1 MKVGAGGLQSLAQF
15 EAVARRAE
23 AGDRPEVMRQALPP
37 TVLRH
42 DLAALVRAVERLNEL
57 AKLFN
62 LNIRFR
68 VRRKEKREE
77 REGEGHGHKTAV
89 FDFLTGKTLREMEP
103 EEVAE
108 LAKLDNR
115 LQNQTG
121 VIIDREL

>member
-23 AGDRPEVMRQALPP
+23 AGDRPEVMRQELPP

-68 VRRKEKREE
+68 IRRKEKRED
-77 REGEGHGHKTAV
+77 RGGHGQGADV
-89 FDFLTGKTLREMEP
+89 YDLLTGNTLRQLEP

-108 LAKLDNR
+108 LAKLDSR

>member
-15 EAVARRAE
+15 EAVARRAQ

-37 TVLRH
+37 SVMRH
-42 DLAALVRAVERLNEL
+42 DLGALVRAVARLNEL
-57 AKLFN
+57 AQLFN
-62 LNIRFR
+62 LNIRFK
-68 VRRKEKREE
+68 VRRKEKRED
-77 REGEGHGHKTAV
+77 GEGHGQGADV
-89 FDFLTGKTLREMEP
+89 YDLLTGKTLRQLEP

-108 LAKLDNR
+108 LAKLDGR